1 MIRQG
6 FVQSDQFLKGLAK
19 FDVYPENPNAL
30 EEFNSM
36 LLDLGVPKSTNPL
49 APKNVIL
56 QQANGWAEQNELPI
70 KFLNIHNWN
79 SFVDGRDTDIVW
91 KIIIT
96 EGIGNLKNLLNEMG
110 ALFEEDGKGDCFE
123 VAGRTMI
130 DLTEEQ
136 ELSGMKL
143 VHAYVYGQGNLTGRR
158 FEHAWNEQ
166 GDVVLDNSNGGSV
179 VLRKEQYYEAGGVV
193 GEAGAYASYD
203 KEKSMINLLKHGH
216 WGPWDLNDDLR
227 EGKQL

>member
-6 FVQSDQFLKGLAK
+6 FVNQNQFLKDLTQ

-30 EEFNSM
+30 EEFKSM
-36 LLDLGVPKSTNPL
+36 LVDLGIPKSTNPL

-79 SFVDGRDTDIVW
+79 SFVDGRDTFPVW
-91 KIIIT
+91 KIIVT

-110 ALFEEDGKGDCFE
+110 ALFEENGKGDCFE

-143 VHAYVYGQGNLTGRR
+143 VHA
-158 FEHAWNEQ
+158 
-166 GDVVLDNSNGGSV
+166 
-179 VLRKEQYYEAGGVV
+179 
-193 GEAGAYASYD
+193 
-203 KEKSMINLLKHGH
+203 
-216 WGPWDLNDDLR
+216 
-227 EGKQL
+227 